1 MEGHSYIEKLYCAL
15 GLKRKIVGVKFI
27 FTRDEFENMDIE
39 QLQGAASYCY
49 MVKMASEGRMF
60 KAGNENFRCN
70 SSARALGMRQK
81 SEKAIAGRE
90 YFSYGLYDSLSRAKQ
105 VQSDVT
111 YINHSIYGIAIMPI
125 KEFECNP
132 DVVIIMADSY
142 QAMRLV
148 QGYTYG
154 NGFAKNIRLCGNQ
167 GVCSECTA
175 VPYENN
181 DINISMLCANTRFA
195 CEWED
200 CEMGVGMPFNLF
212 ESVAKGVLRTLNPV
226 EPDYKKEDIAKRS
239 EVSNEDIE
247 LEIGKNYYESSV
259 GYIV

>member
-1 MEGHSYIEKLYCAL
+1 MKGYSYIEKLHCAL

-27 FTRDEFENMDIE
+27 FTKHEFENIEIE
-39 QLQGAASYCY
+39 QLQGAASYCH
-49 MVKMASEGRMF
+49 MVKMASEGRRF
-60 KAGNENFRCN
+60 KAGNENFLCY
-70 SSARALGMRQK
+70 SSAWALGMRQPN
-81 SEKAIAGRE
+81 EKAVAGRE
-90 YFSYGLYDSLSRAKQ
+90 YFLYGLYDSLSRAKQ

-111 YINHSIYGIAIMPI
+111 YINHKICGIAIMPI
-125 KEFECNP
+125 EEFDCSP
-132 DVVIIMADSY
+132 DVVIIMVDSY

-154 NGFAKNIRLCGNQ
+154 NGFAKNMRLCGNQ

-212 ESVAKGVLRTLNPV
+212 ESVAKGVIATLNPV
-226 EPDYKKEDIAKRS
+226 EPDYKKEEIARRS
-239 EVSNEDIE
+239 SVSNLHIE
-247 LEIGKNYYESSV
+247 IEIGKNYY
-259 GYIV
+259 I